1 MLKHCLSR
9 YARVAMFSVAL
20 MTATT
25 AQASIVLPGG
35 DIFLDGSFQG
45 MTYGASGSANLAPLL
60 YIGDLGGTLP
70 PYDQIIGTG
79 LDFSYGAPVFGSS
92 SVTFTYR
99 VTNKDFDSFND
110 LRFFLD
116 LKTKGQASFQ
126 DTAAVV
132 GFGAPTV
139 PGAADHFQ
147 IFDFNAAGNK
157 PLEQIASSSNLN
169 DNTAAACGTGCFSDL
184 ALQWNRPELLV
195 GDTWEIKTTLV
206 DDPSLVAGG
215 RYLLASSLGADG
227 TQIIFGSPTP
237 VPLPPALL
245 LLGSGLAWLFA
256 FRRRRA

>member
-1 MLKHCLSR
+1 MQKAANTATAALNKGSPEFAAKVAEIRIKQSEQQLRQLSSHIQTLKEEERARLSR
-9 YARVAMFSVAL
+9 E
-20 MTATT
+20 
-25 AQASIVLPGG
+25 IH
-35 DIFLDGSFQG
+35 D
-45 MTYGASGSANLAPLL
+45 
-60 YIGDLGGTLP
+60 DLGGTLT
-70 PYDQIIGTG
+70 PYDQISGT
-79 LDFSYGAPVFGSS
+79 LLEFSYDAPVFGSS

-99 VTNKDFDSFND
+99 LANKDFAPFND

-126 DTAAVV
+126 DTTAVV

-147 IFDFNAAGNK
+147 IFDFNAPGDK
-157 PLEQIASSSNLN
+157 PLQQIASTSNLN
-169 DNTAAACGTGCFSDL
+169 DGTAAACSTGCFSDL

-195 GDTWEIKTTLV
+195 GDTWEIKATLV

-256 FRRRRA
+256 FRRRQA